1 MKTTAYLLGLHSFE
15 TRLRN
20 HGSFPNITPCVLL
33 LSTVVGAMSSM
44 TLVARFNLAPD
55 LSNRGGEKR
64 MNKIKK
70 KEKKKRK
77 RDNLGDL
84 HFKCRNL
91 FRRLHLDLTRDG
103 ISFLS
108 NYLGFA

>member
-1 MKTTAYLLGLHSFE
+1 MKTTAYLFGLHSFE

-64 MNKIKK
+64 MNKV
-70 KEKKKRK
+70 KKRK
-77 RDNLGDL
+77 EKEEERQS
-84 HFKCRNL
+84 
-91 FRRLHLDLTRDG
+91 RRFT
-103 ISFLS
+103 F
-108 NYLGFA
+108 